1 MPNQLA
7 ATPAQ
12 TDQEILAGR
21 IRIEDIVARKPDVG
35 TDPDVSVT
43 TLTEGV
49 RCETVEGDWTTESD
63 LPGVLGG
70 AGTACS
76 PGVLMRASLGT
87 CLAMGYKIRACRLGV
102 AVDSVTVTVTCQ
114 AALIGHLDL
123 DSEQRPGYDEIHY
136 HVELRSDASE
146 ADLARVTAE
155 ADDLSPVL
163 DAISNVNSMR
173 KTVEIHRSASGSGFG
188 SADDADATNSGR

>member
-1 MPNQLA
+1 MTDQL
-7 ATPAQ
+7 TEPTAQ
-12 TDQEILAGR
+12 TDQEILDGR
-21 IRIEDIVARKPDVG
+21 IRIEGIVARQPSVG

-49 RCETVEGDWTTESD
+49 KCETVEGDWTTVSD
-63 LPGVLGG
+63 LPAVLGG
-70 AGTACS
+70 TSTACS
-76 PGVLMRASLGT
+76 PGALMRASLGT

-136 HVELRSDASE
+136 HVELRSDATDAELSRVTEE
-146 ADLARVTAE
+146 ADE
-155 ADDLSPVL
+155 LSPVL
-163 DAISNVNSMR
+163 DAITNVNNMR
-173 KTVEIHRSASGSGFG
+173 KTIEIHRSVVKAGVGNG
-188 SADDADATNSGR
+188 NA

>member
-1 MPNQLA
+1 MTEQLA
-7 ATPAQ
+7 EPIVQ

-21 IRIEDIVARKPDVG
+21 IRIEEIVARRPDVG
-35 TDPDVSVT
+35 TDPDISVT

-49 RCETVEGDWTTESD
+49 KCETVEGGWTTVSD
-63 LPGVLGG
+63 LPAVLGG
-70 AGTACS
+70 TGTACG
-76 PGVLMRASLGT
+76 PGALMRASLGS

-114 AALIGHLDL
+114 AALVGHLDL

-136 HVELRSDASE
+136 HIELRSDAAE

-155 ADDLSPVL
+155 ADDLSPIL
-163 DAISNVNSMR
+163 DAISNPNSMR
-173 KTVEIHRSASGSGFG
+173 KTVEIHRSAV
-188 SADDADATNSGR
+188 DAHATGAGR